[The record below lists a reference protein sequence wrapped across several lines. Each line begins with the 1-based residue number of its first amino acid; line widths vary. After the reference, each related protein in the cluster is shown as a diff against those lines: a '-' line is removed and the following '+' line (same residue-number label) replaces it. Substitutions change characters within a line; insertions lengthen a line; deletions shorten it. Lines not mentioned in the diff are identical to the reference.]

1 MIVKMSKIQVVVAA
15 ADKDLLLKE
24 LHNRGVLHIV
34 PVDPAAAMAE
44 EQLTQKYQQTV
55 EACHMLEALPVEP
68 QKSSADVS
76 AVVEEIISAK
86 KDIDECN
93 SKTASLKRQLDNQR
107 HWGDLKLA
115 DIDSLKKAGVLLSF
129 FVVPE
134 GQSLEVA
141 AEFVTELSAGEGRK
155 VVAVVSKEEIVLPQ
169 DSKIERLSVPETD
182 NPEIKDQLLALE
194 ARHKKAS
201 DKIAAC
207 VVYLDAVKTYLV
219 EMAQVKEFS
228 LAGNSAFADSDLFAI
243 QGWIPA
249 EQADGLT
256 VELEK
261 AGIHAGAR
269 TVEPAEG
276 ENPPTKVQYPEWTRP
291 IKALFE
297 VLGTLPG
304 YNELELSPFFMV
316 AFPLFAAMII
326 GDAGYGLLFTIISFG
341 MSKKLNAIAGR
352 DMTNLVKVVGVATLV
367 WGLLSG
373 NIFGIT
379 PAQFYDAQTQ
389 QFSAVGKLMNSV
401 AFFWDI
407 DSQVSIAKVT
417 KLSFLIGCVHLVL
430 AHFCQLLAIWPDRRA
445 FAECG
450 WIFILLAMLG
460 IIWSLFYPD
469 NLIMPVGL
477 IAVLLTLGFM
487 LAVAF
492 SSPNK
497 NILVRLSTGFASSLL
512 PTIGAFGDTMSYI
525 RLMAVGL
532 ASYYMADSFNG
543 MGAGLFEF
551 GFIGWILGAVVIFFG
566 HALNIVLCLIAV
578 LAHGVRLN
586 MLEFSGGAGIQ
597 WGGYAYKPFGNKK

>member
-34 PVDPAAAMAE
+34 PVDPAAAIAE
-44 EQLTQKYQQTV
+44 EQLTQKYQQAV
-55 EACHMLEALPVEP
+55 EACRLLEALPVEP

-76 AVVEEIISAK
+76 AAVEEIISAK

-93 SKTASLKRQLDNQR
+93 SKTASLKRQLDNQK

-115 DIDSLKKAGVLLSF
+115 DLDSLKKAGVILSF

-141 AEFVTELSAGEGRK
+141 AEFVTELSVGEGRK
-155 VVAVVSKEEIVLPQ
+155 IVVAVSKEEIVLPQ
-169 DSKIERLSVPETD
+169 DSKIEKLSVPETD
-182 NPEIKDQLLALE
+182 NPEIKEQLLALE

-201 DKIAAC
+201 DKIAAHA
-207 VVYLDAVKTYLV
+207 VYLDAVKAYLV
-219 EMAQVKEFS
+219 EMEQVKDFS
-228 LAGNSAFADSDLFAI
+228 VAGNSAFADSDLFAI
-243 QGWIPA
+243 QGWMPT

-256 VELEK
+256 VDLEK

-276 ENPPTKVQYPEWTRP
+276 ENPPTKVQYPEWTKP

-304 YNELELSPFFMV
+304 YTEPELSPFFMV

-326 GDAGYGLLFTIISFG
+326 GDAGYGLLFTILGFG
-341 MSKKLNAIAGR
+341 MTKKLIAVAGK
-352 DMTNLVKVVGVATLV
+352 DMTNLVKVIGVCTLV

-379 PAQFYDAQTQ
+379 PGSFYNAETQ
-389 QFSAVGKLMNSV
+389 QFSIIGSILKAP
-401 AFFWDI
+401 AFFWDL
-407 DSQVSIAKVT
+407 DSQKSIAMVT
-417 KLSFLIGCVHLVL
+417 KLSFLIGCAHLVL
-430 AHFCQLLAIWPDRRA
+430 AHFCQLVILWPDRRA
-445 FAECG
+445 FAEAG
-450 WIFILLAMLG
+450 WIFVLLAMLG
-460 IIWSLFYPD
+460 IIWMLFYPD
-469 NLIMPVGL
+469 NMIMPIGL
-477 IAVLLTLGFM
+477 ILTLLALGFV
-487 LAVAF
+487 LAMSF
-492 SSPNK
+492 SRPHKS
-497 NILVRLSTGFASSLL
+497 LAVRLSTGLASSLL

-532 ASYYMADSFNG
+532 AGYYMADSFNG

-551 GFIGWILGAVVIFFG
+551 GFLGWIFGAVVIVFG